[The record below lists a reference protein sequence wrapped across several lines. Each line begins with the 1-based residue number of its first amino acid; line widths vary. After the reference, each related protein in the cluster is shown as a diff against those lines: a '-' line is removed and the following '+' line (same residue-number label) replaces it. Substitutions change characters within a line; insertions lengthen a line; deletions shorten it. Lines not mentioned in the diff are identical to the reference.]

1 MQKLLLI
8 LLTLSFISCTKDAV
22 VKPYSFVSVKFI
34 DDEDY
39 VFIETT
45 EGSWDRNIK
54 QAQLNATGYKNE
66 RFTLN
71 LRNLTDTGNY
81 PNPSIQNISYN
92 DGFDFQPFKL
102 KAGFIHIISVDS
114 LSVRGDFRVS
124 LEDDFNGAE
133 TRTIVGGFGIN
144 IH

>member
-1 MQKLLLI
+1 MQKFLII
-8 LLTLSFISCTKDAV
+8 LLTVAFISCKKDAV

-39 VFIETT
+39 IFIETT

-54 QAQLNATGYKNE
+54 WAQLNATGYKNE

-71 LRNLTDTGNY
+71 LPNLTDTGDY

-102 KAGFIHIISVDS
+102 KAGFIHISFIDS
-114 LSVRGDFRVS
+114 PSVRGDFRVS

-133 TRTIVGGFGIN
+133 TRTVVGNFVIN
-144 IH
+144 TH